1 MLQPKKTKYRK
12 SFRGKRRG
20 LAYRGNE
27 IAFGEYGLKATTAN
41 WVSNHQIEAARKKIT
56 FMTKRTGK
64 YWIRVFPHKPV
75 TQKPVGVKMGGGK
88 GAIETYVTVVKPGM
102 ILFEIGG
109 VPKDIAYEALR
120 KAGHK
125 LAVKTKIV
133 AKEA

>member
-1 MLQPKKTKYRK
+1 MLQPKKTKYRM

-20 LAYRGNE
+20 LAYRGSE
-27 IAFGEYGLKATTAN
+27 IAFGEYGLKAVTTN
-41 WVSNHQIEAARKKIT
+41 WVSSKQIEAARKKIT

-75 TQKPVGVKMGGGK
+75 TKKPVGVKMGGGK
-88 GAIETYVTVVKPGM
+88 GSIEEYVAVVKPGT
-102 ILFEIGG
+102 ILFEIAG
-109 VPKDIAYEALR
+109 VPKHIAYEALR

-133 AKEA
+133 AKEF